1 MQNMH
6 GNIPYMFDCW
16 ADPVAH
22 RFPLKSS
29 MLTLNTL
36 EENERERERERHT
49 HSERRKRKRNV
60 EVPLKSFR
68 NFGDNKLSLMTKRQ
82 QQQHQRRRL
91 LC

>member
-1 MQNMH
+1 MELKAVLAQVVSYCVYDKPQNIMQHLN

-36 EENERERERERHT
+36 EESDRERERGTHTVREGRERGMW
-49 HSERRKRKRNV
+49 KY
-60 EVPLKSFR
+60 L
-68 NFGDNKLSLMTKRQ
+68 
-82 QQQHQRRRL
+82 
-91 LC
+91 

>member
-36 EENERERERERHT
+36 EESDRERERERERGTHT
-49 HSERRKRKRNV
+49 VREGRERGMWKY
-60 EVPLKSFR
+60 L
-68 NFGDNKLSLMTKRQ
+68 
-82 QQQHQRRRL
+82 
-91 LC
+91 

>member
-1 MQNMH
+1 MKAVSAQVVSCCVCQKPPKVMQNMH

-36 EENERERERERHT
+36 EESDRERERGTHTVREGRER
-49 HSERRKRKRNV
+49 ERGMWKY
-60 EVPLKSFR
+60 L
-68 NFGDNKLSLMTKRQ
+68 
-82 QQQHQRRRL
+82 
-91 LC
+91 

>member
-1 MQNMH
+1 MH

-36 EENERERERERHT
+36 EESDRERERERGTHT
-49 HSERRKRKRNV
+49 VREGRERGMWKY
-60 EVPLKSFR
+60 L
-68 NFGDNKLSLMTKRQ
+68 
-82 QQQHQRRRL
+82 
-91 LC
+91 

>member
-1 MQNMH
+1 
-6 GNIPYMFDCW
+6 MFDCW

-36 EENERERERERHT
+36 EESDRERERGTHTVREGRERGMW
-49 HSERRKRKRNV
+49 